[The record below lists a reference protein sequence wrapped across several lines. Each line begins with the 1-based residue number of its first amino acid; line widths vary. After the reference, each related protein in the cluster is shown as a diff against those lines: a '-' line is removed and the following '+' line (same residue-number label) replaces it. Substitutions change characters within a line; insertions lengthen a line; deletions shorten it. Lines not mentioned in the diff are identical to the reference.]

1 MDSYQA
7 TPLEQPAETATARR
21 RFTIGLPRSNSHA
34 ERRFPLTPEAV
45 NILVERGF
53 TVKMERGA
61 ADVIHYT
68 DNRYSRCGAAIVDRA
83 ATLQCDIVI
92 HLAPLSVSDV
102 AMMRRGAM
110 LLTLFH
116 TPVKYT
122 RPLVDSLMKRG
133 IMAIALDLVV
143 EEPRGHAPFAD
154 ILSEIDGRASI
165 AIASA
170 LLADATR
177 GKGILLGGVAGI
189 VPCEV
194 MILGSGIA
202 ARAAARSA
210 IGLGAS
216 VRMFD
221 NDTYRLREAIE
232 RLGAGVAGSAQHPHV
247 IDNALRSA
255 DIVVAT
261 QTDTPVVI
269 DSQRVELMK
278 RGVITFDISDSQG
291 STFPSMP
298 TIDLAVARSC
308 DNTLDGHRV
317 CYVNAGSA
325 VPRTAAMALS
335 NTLIDMLHDVMTC
348 EGMNNALK
356 LTPGLQGATLTFS
369 GHAVNPEIARI
380 AGCRPTDLAL
390 FLQLS

>member
-1 MDSYQA
+1 MNDSYT
-7 TPLEQPAETATARR
+7 TPLEQAAQVATSRR
-21 RFTIGLPRSNSHA
+21 RLTIGLPRSAQSA

-45 NILVERGF
+45 NILVEQGF

-68 DNRYSRCGAAIVDRA
+68 DNRYSRCGAAIVDRRS
-83 ATLQCDIVI
+83 TLQCDLVI
-92 HLAPLSVSDV
+92 HLSPLSVADV
-102 AMMRRGAM
+102 NDMKRGAM

-116 TPVKYT
+116 SSAKLT
-122 RPLVDSLMKRG
+122 RPLVDALMRHG
-133 IMAIALDLVV
+133 IIAIALDLIK
-143 EEPRGHAPFAD
+143 EPQGHALFAD

-165 AIASA
+165 AIASS
-170 LLADATR
+170 LLADAIR

-194 MILGSGIA
+194 MILGSGLA
-202 ARAAARSA
+202 ARAAAMSA
-210 IGLGAS
+210 IGLGAQ

-221 NDTYRLREAIE
+221 SDTYSLRSALAA
-232 RLGAGVAGSAQHPHV
+232 LGPGVAGSVPHPHV
-247 IDNALRSA
+247 VDNALRSA
-255 DIVVAT
+255 DIVIAT
-261 QTDTPVVI
+261 TMSNAPAI
-269 DSQRVELMK
+269 DSDRVELMK
-278 RGVITFDISDSQG
+278 RGVITFDIS
-291 STFPSMP
+291 STPGKVFPSMP
-298 TIDLAVARSC
+298 TVDLAVARSC
-308 DNTLDGHRV
+308 DNTLDGYRV
-317 CYVNAGSA
+317 CYINAGSA

-335 NTLIDMLHDVMTC
+335 NSLVTMLHDVVTC
-348 EGMNNALK
+348 EGISNAVK